1 MAEHSMRGGPD
12 DGTEAPPAR
21 PLELPDDEVP
31 CAVPVQ
37 VMLAHTDKL
46 AVFVAELLV
55 YSTGLTFAL
64 QLAQHSSF
72 ADQRL
77 VDAWLQPP
85 HLVGKDRP
93 FFGVDYADDR
103 YTVHD
108 SWAADDPAVATLAE
122 VAKRRGDR
130 WPVLKPTGGRGRIGR
145 YEVDFYLSPLPPPK
159 ELRFV
164 LAWPS
169 QDLAES
175 SAVVDADD
183 IVRAADRV
191 RQLWPRQPEPEPAA
205 PDPGDR
211 PRPIPPPASGWFASH
226 SGPPHA

>member
-1 MAEHSMRGGPD
+1 
-12 DGTEAPPAR
+12 
-21 PLELPDDEVP
+21 
-31 CAVPVQ
+31 
-37 VMLAHTDKL
+37 
-46 AVFVAELLV
+46 
-55 YSTGLTFAL
+55 
-64 QLAQHSSF
+64 
-72 ADQRL
+72 
-77 VDAWLQPP
+77 
-85 HLVGKDRP
+85 
-93 FFGVDYADDR
+93 
-103 YTVHD
+103 
-108 SWAADDPAVATLAE
+108 
-122 VAKRRGDR
+122 
-130 WPVLKPTGGRGRIGR
+130 
-145 YEVDFYLSPLPPPK
+145 
-159 ELRFV
+159 

>member
-1 MAEHSMRGGPD
+1 
-12 DGTEAPPAR
+12 
-21 PLELPDDEVP
+21 
-31 CAVPVQ
+31 
-37 VMLAHTDKL
+37 MLAHTDKL

-122 VAKRRGDR
+122 VARRRGDR
-130 WPVLKPTGGRGRIGR
+130 WPVLRPTGGRGRIGR

-175 SAVVDADD
+175 SAVVDADE
-183 IVRAADRV
+183 ILQAADRV